1 AAESQQPTTNVT
13 GTVGGDARVHDVVI
27 LTVNGHEFTGTVQPL
42 ANGQLGY
49 SIAVNTADLAN
60 GQAIHATVTTTDY
73 AGNTATA
80 TADHTISNDYVAT
93 ADITIDRV
101 AGDDILNAA
110 ESQQPTTNVTGTVG
124 GDARV
129 HDVVTLTVN
138 GHEFTGTVQP
148 LANGQL
154 GY

>member
-1 AAESQQPTTNVT
+1 
-13 GTVGGDARVHDVVI
+13 
-27 LTVNGHEFTGTVQPL
+27 
-42 ANGQLGY
+42 
-49 SIAVNTADLAN
+49 
-60 GQAIHATVTTTDY
+60 
-73 AGNTATA
+73 
-80 TADHTISNDYVAT
+80 
-93 ADITIDRV
+93 ITIDPV

-154 GY
+154 GYSIAVNTADLANGQ